1 MIDPS
6 LHRHPS
12 GIRRTPGRWKGIAAA
27 AAIGALAP
35 AAETQAG
42 ELRNI
47 VKDLYGGDGI
57 TLSQTSNIVHEAHFT
72 TLSLQGLENLNSAI
86 AANVGFLSFNSAV
99 TGFEL
104 DLETGVPIR
113 TTDSLGPLVAESAST
128 IGEGKFNVG
137 FTYTR
142 VHYNRFQGSK
152 LSNQRLILTHPDA
165 FGPPV
170 PGGDQGVPGPPDGLL
185 ADVVIFPNGVRT
197 VIDLERDV
205 VQVDINIQ
213 IDQDIYAF
221 YGTYGV
227 TSNWDVGIIVPV
239 VTTRAR
245 ADAFAQVIE
254 ASPKDPDALPSPHS
268 FVGSVDTQNSSTG
281 GTETGIGDVV
291 LRTKYGVI
299 KNEADLPDLALG
311 GQIVLPTGDEKNL
324 LGTGETRL
332 MAMVALSKKIDTL
345 TPHLNMGY
353 EWVPG
358 EDSLSNLRYIAGFD
372 AAISSQLTVAA
383 DVLGRWETDGD
394 GVGDHIVDGAV
405 GFKLAATDSLYL
417 NFSLLFPLN
426 RDEGLRASVIWTV
439 GFEFTF

>member
-1 MIDPS
+1 MIDWLSQRMPS
-6 LHRHPS
+6 RLM
-12 GIRRTPGRWKGIAAA
+12 TPLSRLSRAT
-27 AAIGALAP
+27 P
-35 AAETQAG
+35 AALCALGITGAAHAG

-113 TTDSLGPLVAESAST
+113 STDSLGPLVAESATT

-152 LSNQRLILTHPDA
+152 LSNQQLILTHPDA

-205 VQVDINIQ
+205 VQVDINVQ

-268 FVGSVDTQNSSTG
+268 FVGSIDTQDSHTG
-281 GTETGIGDVV
+281 GTATGIGDIV
-291 LRTKYGVI
+291 LRTKYGMI
-299 KNEADLPDLALG
+299 RDDIDLPDLALG
-311 GQIVLPTGDEKNL
+311 AQIVLPTGDEKDL

-332 MAMVALSKKIDTL
+332 MGLVALSKVFGTL
-345 TPHLNMGY
+345 TPHLNLGY

-358 EDSLSNLRYIAGFD
+358 NDSLSSLRYITGFD
-372 AAISSQLTVAA
+372 VAVSSQLTVAA
-383 DVLGRWETDGD
+383 DLLGRWEPDGD
-394 GVGDHIVDGAV
+394 GVGDNIIDGAV
-405 GFKLAATDSLYL
+405 GLKLAADDNLYL
-417 NFSLLFPLN
+417 NLSLLFPLN

-439 GFEFTF
+439 GIELTF